1 MSQIKLNMLLSPPF
15 VHILFQ
21 IGAFSDLQI
30 LTTEEFSLE
39 NNDIRK
45 AGNQQDTILKILQT
59 TEKLEKNVSPKCMTG

>member
-1 MSQIKLNMLLSPPF
+1 MLLSPPF

>member
-1 MSQIKLNMLLSPPF
+1 MLLSPPF

-45 AGNQQDTILKILQT
+45 ARNQQDTILKILQT
-59 TEKLEKNVSPKCMTG
+59 TEKLEKNVSPKCMAG